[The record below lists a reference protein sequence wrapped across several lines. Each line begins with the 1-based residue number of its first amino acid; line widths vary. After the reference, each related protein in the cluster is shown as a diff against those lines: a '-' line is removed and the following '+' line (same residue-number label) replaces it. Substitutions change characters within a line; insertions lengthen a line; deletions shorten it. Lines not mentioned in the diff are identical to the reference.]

1 MPKFRNSDYET
12 HKWKS
17 PSKPLTPEG
26 FLLFI
31 LSEVGNSS
39 DFRSNILGA
48 LSVLAHEETW
58 DYDSEISSAYAGLEI
73 FMVDF
78 CEKVRECILNN
89 QQVKDAIITTI
100 LEQGYYPSQTVVPL
114 NQGQAI
120 DNIIDGLPCTEDDL
134 KGYAKEIVEYVNN
147 VALDAIQIFASETQ
161 QSMFFARFLDYFP
174 LLGDLPIIDDISDI
188 ASWIENVL
196 IVQYLGGYTE
206 SLRDEIICA
215 IYSKSC
221 FDCELTALDIVNA
234 YASLAGFSF
243 PNGADIGVILDLLK
257 GTMSDRLV
265 VLTFHALVVAAM
277 GSGSKVLGYVGV
289 KGLKQIVANASPFE
303 LEGCDPCS
311 IPSQNLVTFDAGGY
325 PTYTYSVYSTS
336 GHGVSGGVSA
346 IGNGGN
352 ALGGTR
358 PLQQFL
364 ANLSIEVVIDLMS
377 DKTVTGVTYDV
388 WSTTNPLSSG
398 LSSYGAIL
406 NVTDSL
412 DNVLY
417 TTQYV
422 RSPVSPETWIPDNFG
437 ALSVVGARKVKLT
450 IFQTSSNAV
459 ARSAQLRLD
468 NILVSLEV

>member
-31 LSEVGNSS
+31 MSDVGNSS

-58 DYDSEISSAYAGLEI
+58 DYDTEVSSAYAALEV

-78 CEKVRECILNN
+78 CEKVRDCILNN

-100 LEQGYYPSQTVVPL
+100 LQDGYYPSQSVIPL
-114 NQGQAI
+114 NQGQGI
-120 DNIIDGLPCTEDDL
+120 ENIIDGLPCTEDEL

-161 QSMFFARFLDYFP
+161 QTMFFARLLDYFP
-174 LLGDLPIIDDISDI
+174 LLGDLPIVDDISDI

-206 SLRDEIICA
+206 TLRDEIICA
-215 IYSKSC
+215 IYAQCC
-221 FDCELTALDIVNA
+221 FDCELTPLDIVNA

-243 PNGADIGVILDLLK
+243 PSGADIGVILDLLK

-289 KGLKQIVANASPFE
+289 KGLRQIVANATPFE
-303 LEGCDPCS
+303 LEGCAPCE
-311 IPSQNLVTFDAGGY
+311 IPNQVFVTFDSGGY
-325 PTYTYSVYSTS
+325 PNYTYEFVSLTGHAITGSVASHTS
-336 GHGVSGGVSA
+336 GNCLIVSRLTPQQNANSQIELTVNMPQIVTITGCTIDVSGYRSDGVSNGAVQAYLTLYDASDNLVGSANVIVNPVTTPDVFQEIDFGVLNVANVSYA
-346 IGNGGN
+346 LLIVGVTTGFIGH
-352 ALGGTR
+352 GTR
-358 PLQQFL
+358 
-364 ANLSIEVVIDLMS
+364 
-377 DKTVTGVTYDV
+377 T
-388 WSTTNPLSSG
+388 
-398 LSSYGAIL
+398 
-406 NVTDSL
+406 
-412 DNVLY
+412 
-417 TTQYV
+417 
-422 RSPVSPETWIPDNFG
+422 
-437 ALSVVGARKVKLT
+437 
-450 IFQTSSNAV
+450 
-459 ARSAQLRLD
+459 RLD
-468 NILVSLEV
+468 NILLTYTT